1 MKIVM
6 AFVLMVTALAMAHA
20 QTLTRTEI
28 DSSDTLQQT
37 SPRLRTLYTF
47 AGGSDGGDVE
57 SGVVIG
63 SGGVLYGTTFNGG
76 IDVCYSGCG
85 TVFSLTPPAS
95 PGGAWTESVLYRFK
109 GGPSDG
115 TNPVARVVIGSGGVL
130 YGTTKYEYPGNT
142 SAPCGSAGCGTVFSL
157 TPPASPGGA
166 WTETVLHTFTS
177 SGGDGAYPCAGVVIS
192 KRGVLYGTTYGG
204 GSSGFGTVFSLTP
217 PASPGSAWTETVLH
231 TFTSS
236 GGDGANPMAGV
247 VFGKGGVLYGATQ
260 LGGNSNLCNGG
271 CGTVFSLTPP
281 ASPGPWTE
289 TVLHEF
295 AGGSDGDGATPSAG
309 VVIGSGGVL
318 YGATS
323 GGGTSGY
330 GTVFS
335 LTPPASPG
343 GAWTESVLYS
353 FKGSPS
359 DGTNP
364 NLDGVV
370 IGTGGVLYGATV
382 TGGTVHPSCGI
393 PGCGVAF
400 QLTPP
405 ASPGGVWTETVL
417 HDFTSGSDGVSP
429 NGLVIG
435 SGGMLYGTTY
445 GGGGALGWGTVF
457 ALKP

>member
-76 IDVCYSGCG
+76 IDVCYSGC
-85 TVFSLTPPAS
+85 
-95 PGGAWTESVLYRFK
+95 
-109 GGPSDG
+109 
-115 TNPVARVVIGSGGVL
+115 
-130 YGTTKYEYPGNT
+130 
-142 SAPCGSAGCGTVFSL
+142 
-157 TPPASPGGA
+157 
-166 WTETVLHTFTS
+166 
-177 SGGDGAYPCAGVVIS
+177 
-192 KRGVLYGTTYGG
+192 
-204 GSSGFGTVFSLTP
+204 
-217 PASPGSAWTETVLH
+217 
-231 TFTSS
+231 
-236 GGDGANPMAGV
+236 
-247 VFGKGGVLYGATQ
+247 
-260 LGGNSNLCNGG
+260 
-271 CGTVFSLTPP
+271 
-281 ASPGPWTE
+281 
-289 TVLHEF
+289 
-295 AGGSDGDGATPSAG
+295 
-309 VVIGSGGVL
+309 
-318 YGATS
+318 
-323 GGGTSGY
+323 

>member
-1 MKIVM
+1 
-6 AFVLMVTALAMAHA
+6 
-20 QTLTRTEI
+20 
-28 DSSDTLQQT
+28 
-37 SPRLRTLYTF
+37 
-47 AGGSDGGDVE
+47 
-57 SGVVIG
+57 
-63 SGGVLYGTTFNGG
+63 
-76 IDVCYSGCG
+76 
-85 TVFSLTPPAS
+85 
-95 PGGAWTESVLYRFK
+95 
-109 GGPSDG
+109 
-115 TNPVARVVIGSGGVL
+115 
-130 YGTTKYEYPGNT
+130 
-142 SAPCGSAGCGTVFSL
+142 
-157 TPPASPGGA
+157 
-166 WTETVLHTFTS
+166 
-177 SGGDGAYPCAGVVIS
+177 
-192 KRGVLYGTTYGG
+192 
-204 GSSGFGTVFSLTP
+204 
-217 PASPGSAWTETVLH
+217 
-231 TFTSS
+231 
-236 GGDGANPMAGV
+236 
-247 VFGKGGVLYGATQ
+247 
-260 LGGNSNLCNGG
+260 
-271 CGTVFSLTPP
+271 
-281 ASPGPWTE
+281 
-289 TVLHEF
+289 
-295 AGGSDGDGATPSAG
+295 
-309 VVIGSGGVL
+309 VL